1 MKEIKFNKKEKD
13 DQLVVDVELPRRLL
27 RQEPVINFSNSDMI
41 AYLEECDV
49 KLQDYELSSQTQTQL
64 TSYADKA
71 NEPVLQGTWV
81 FTKKQKK
88 VNKPKTRS
96 YNKNKDESKTG
107 D

>member
-1 MKEIKFNKKEKD
+1 MKEIKFNKTEKD
-13 DQLVVDVELPRRLL
+13 DQLIVDVELPRRFL
-27 RQEPVINFSNSDMI
+27 QIEPVINFSNSDMI
-41 AYLEECDV
+41 AYLEECDI
-49 KLQDYELSSQTQTQL
+49 KLQDYDL
-64 TSYADKA
+64 YADKA